1 MYNYDEGGSQY
12 RAGHFHV
19 RALSSGKVHPLVLHS
34 GAFEMGT
41 GTSHVLAESPVVCCD
56 HLAAVV
62 HEHAW
67 SHATLAIKGTVIV
80 WNWRT
85 GGKVAVLVSVPPLG
99 CFYHKPFSLVASF
112 SETIFC
118 ADLP

>member
-1 MYNYDEGGSQY
+1 MCNYDERESQY
-12 RAGHFHV
+12 RTGHFHV
-19 RALSSGKVHPLVLHS
+19 RALSSGKVHPLALHS
-34 GAFEMGT
+34 GAFEIGM

-67 SHATLAIKGTVIV
+67 SHTTLTIKGTVIV

-85 GGKVAVLVSVPPLG
+85 GGKVAVFVSDPLLG
-99 CFYHKPFSLVASF
+99 CFCHKQYSF
-112 SETIFC
+112 ILSF
-118 ADLP
+118 